1 MKTVIHTTIDGFD
14 IVLGFSDPQ
23 MDPVAT
29 AAKVDPLVQ
38 ALPEIGQARTL
49 GQQIA
54 DAQSAM
60 AYAAQQLAQ
69 ARAQNNQIAI
79 ASQTQAFTNASSDL
93 DTYQAQLRPVLSA
106 IDDKKRL
113 LMSANPV
120 WFTPGSAVGPDGG
133 TVYESLMPETD
144 VEYNDGK
151 TGHITA
157 TSLKAAMTGT
167 PNQQLCIDGSIVAD
181 YRNVTVWSVAGSTW
195 TKRII
200 SALGDKPASGEIVDE
215 NLTDSQRSAI
225 GAQLEAARVAGLTAA
240 QKLSEATAQQQ
251 EAKSVVAQVQSEMTA
266 GISTQAQLDT
276 AVADYKT
283 VLAGINAKYGTSLM

>member
-144 VEYNDGK
+144 AEYNDGK

-157 TSLKAAMTGT
+157 TILKAAMTGT

-181 YRNVTVWSVAGSTW
+181 YRNMTVWSVAGSTW

-251 EAKSVVAQVQSEMTA
+251 AAKAVVAQVQSEMTA

-283 VLAGINAKYGTSLM
+283 VLAGINAKYGTSLT

>member
-1 MKTVIHTTIDGFD
+1 LKTVIHTTIDGFD

-60 AYAAQQLAQ
+60 AYAAQQLGQ

-93 DTYQAQLRPVLSA
+93 DTYQAQLRPVLAA

-144 VEYNDGK
+144 AEYNDGK

-157 TSLKAAMTGT
+157 TSLKAAMAGT

-200 SALGDKPASGEIVDE
+200 SALGDKPASGEIIDD
-215 NLTDSQRSAI
+215 NLTDSQRAAI
-225 GAQLEAARVAGLTAA
+225 GAQLEEARVAGLTAA

-251 EAKSVVAQVQSEMTA
+251 AAKSVVAQVQSEMTA
-266 GISTQAQLDT
+266 GISTQAQLDN
-276 AVADYKT
+276 AVTDYKT
-283 VLAGINAKYGTSLM
+283 VLAGINAKYGTSLT